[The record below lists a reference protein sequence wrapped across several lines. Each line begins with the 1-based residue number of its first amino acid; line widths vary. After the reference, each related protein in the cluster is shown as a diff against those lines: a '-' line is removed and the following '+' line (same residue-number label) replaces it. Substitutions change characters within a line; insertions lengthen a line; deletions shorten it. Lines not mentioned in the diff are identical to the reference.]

1 MKKWQLQSKTEVQ
14 DIDQLLKVLLT
25 NRQIKASQ
33 AADFF
38 HPKPPQDWQ
47 LKELGFDHA
56 ELIKIQKRLAIAKE
70 KKEKVLIF
78 GDYDSDGVCASAI
91 LWEGLQ
97 FLGINSTP
105 FIPNRQKHGYG
116 LSVKALQD
124 LFANQGKPDLL
135 ITVDNG
141 IVALPALQFLAKEK
155 VETIV
160 TDHHQ
165 KDQNKLPVLAVFHS
179 TKICGAAVAW
189 FLIAQ
194 LCKATD
200 KPKLASKKLNDLLS
214 LVAIATVTDLME
226 LVGINRSLVSHGL
239 LALQQTERPG
249 LLALYQLAGV
259 NKEAINSYHLGYVV
273 GPRINA
279 MGRLAE
285 SMDALRL
292 LCTKNPR
299 QATQLANLLQ
309 DTNLARQ
316 DLTKDLINQVE
327 ASLTAKDKQSKII
340 IVEGDYHE
348 GVIGLLAG
356 QLSEKYAKPC
366 VVFAVPKD
374 VYDQDLAIKASARSL
389 IGLNITEFLRQ
400 VEDQLLSVGGHP
412 LAAGFSVSLKN
423 LASVKKRLMTLAK
436 QQLADVALEAGIN
449 VDCPIASKLVTLDTA
464 QALEAFEPHGNANP
478 RPIFLLKNLQLRNLQ
493 TLGKDAQHVKMF
505 FTDEKSGK
513 EVVVLAWQFD
523 QRFTKPT
530 LGQNFNILIRLT
542 VNQWRGS
549 TKLQTTLVDLKNNAL

>member
-1 MKKWQLQSKTEVQ
+1 M
-14 DIDQLLKVLLT
+14 
-25 NRQIKASQ
+25 
-33 AADFF
+33 
-38 HPKPPQDWQ
+38 
-47 LKELGFDHA
+47 
-56 ELIKIQKRLAIAKE
+56 
-70 KKEKVLIF
+70 
-78 GDYDSDGVCASAI
+78 
-91 LWEGLQ
+91 
-97 FLGINSTP
+97 
-105 FIPNRQKHGYG
+105 
-116 LSVKALQD
+116 
-124 LFANQGKPDLL
+124 
-135 ITVDNG
+135 
-141 IVALPALQFLAKEK
+141 
-155 VETIV
+155 
-160 TDHHQ
+160 
-165 KDQNKLPVLAVFHS
+165 
-179 TKICGAAVAW
+179 AW

-200 KPKLASKKLNDLLS
+200 KPKLASKKLNELLS

-259 NKEAINSYHLGYVV
+259 NKEAISSYHLGYVI

-327 ASLTAKDKQSKII
+327 TSLTAKDKQSKII

-374 VYDQDLAIKASARSL
+374 VHDQDLAIKASARSL

-412 LAAGFSVSLKN
+412 LAAGFSVSLK
-423 LASVKKRLMTLAK
+423 
-436 QQLADVALEAGIN
+436 I
-449 VDCPIASKLVTLDTA
+449 
-464 QALEAFEPHGNANP
+464 
-478 RPIFLLKNLQLRNLQ
+478 
-493 TLGKDAQHVKMF
+493 
-505 FTDEKSGK
+505 
-513 EVVVLAWQFD
+513 
-523 QRFTKPT
+523 
-530 LGQNFNILIRLT
+530 
-542 VNQWRGS
+542 
-549 TKLQTTLVDLKNNAL
+549 